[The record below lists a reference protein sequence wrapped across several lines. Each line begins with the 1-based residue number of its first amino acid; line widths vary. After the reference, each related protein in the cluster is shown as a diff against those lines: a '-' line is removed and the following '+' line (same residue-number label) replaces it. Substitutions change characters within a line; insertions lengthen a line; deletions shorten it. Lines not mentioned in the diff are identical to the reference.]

1 MNTHKIQYSTFSIP
15 RQNLKSLRL
24 LRPSFYYD
32 FSEIEEDNHEMS
44 YHVIK
49 GNLLSDSDINKR
61 SQIIQ
66 SNDLIITAINTSL
79 ILNATAYFE
88 GALES
93 FLLRRLENIFPI
105 SKNTSSLNN
114 SLRNEIIRL
123 SSIRGL
129 KEYFKK
135 LFGISLNEIL
145 KKDDKSLE
153 FIEKFYHIRHHL
165 THASE
170 IETVLVDKGGN
181 FGAVE
186 ILHTTSSH
194 EKLLSCLKDRYKQK
208 EIHGLDLKQLLKFS
222 KIIDDFSNS
231 IELVIKNLAFEIKN
245 QELFIQNKIY
255 WDEFC

>member
-1 MNTHKIQYSTFSIP
+1 MNTMKMQYSTFNIP

-24 LRPSFYYD
+24 LRPSLYYD
-32 FSEIEEDNHEMS
+32 FSEIEEDNHKIIC
-44 YHVIK
+44 HVIK
-49 GNLLSDSDINKR
+49 GKLISDSDTNKR

-66 SNDLIITAINTSL
+66 SNNLIVTAINTSI

-93 FLLRRLENIFPI
+93 FLLRRLESIFPI
-105 SKNTSSLNN
+105 SKNTSTLNN
-114 SLRNEIIRL
+114 SLKNEIIRS

-145 KKDDKSLE
+145 KKDNKSLE
-153 FIEKFYHIRHHL
+153 FVEKFYHIRHHL

-170 IETVLVDKGGN
+170 IETVLIDKGGN

-186 ILHTTSSH
+186 IFHTDTSH
-194 EKLLSCLKDRYKQK
+194 DKLISCLKNRYKQK
-208 EIHGLDLKQLLKFS
+208 EIHGLDLKTLLMFS

-231 IELVIKNLAFEIKN
+231 IELIIKNLAFEIKD
-245 QELFIQNKIY
+245 QKLLIQNEKY
-255 WDEFC
+255 WNEFC